1 MLKKK
6 IKSLK
11 IAPVLLMIFVTG
23 CATRSKTENN
33 LIISKDFLV
42 DVLEETNSLEKCCP
56 FTLEIL
62 KDWIAQNNL

>member
-1 MLKKK
+1 
-6 IKSLK
+6 
-11 IAPVLLMIFVTG
+11 MIFVTG